1 MKIKNFTMFV
11 VFSLSSLSS
20 WAQTPTQSPDN
31 QRLLM
36 LNRQAEE
43 DARGPGSPACHDL
56 ELQHRSDYN
65 TMLRRFNSQVDSAV
79 RVMRQRLNNPR
90 TARLLRNREAMRL
103 ITNADPYPMSVAG
116 GSVDNRADTRRMLEW
131 NSRHPDYAPL
141 WLQAVQDDRIL
152 NTVRDVSTCPNGYID
167 SEGSTCRLSSFPLP
181 DHDSMGSEFQ
191 QFDLRRREFE
201 QRHNRTVFTRIL
213 GNINYS
219 ATSAEVRAFNSV
231 SLRPNARDEVAV
243 EFDASI
249 TIQLL
254 PNGRTALVV
263 TYGNN
268 PQSFV
273 RDRSPRTGNY
283 TLHDY
288 LDMEL
293 REENACRVSPPA
305 TASESSESTLPEA
318 EVLNEGVG
326 ATD

>member
-1 MKIKNFTMFV
+1 MKIKNFAMIII
-11 VFSLSSLSS
+11 FSLSGLSS
-20 WAQTPTQSPDN
+20 WAQTPS
-31 QRLLM
+31 
-36 LNRQAEE
+36 
-43 DARGPGSPACHDL
+43 GPSSPACHDL

-65 TMLRRFNSQVDSAV
+65 AMLRRFNSQVDSAV

-103 ITNADPYPMSVAG
+103 ITNADPYPVSVWVTG
-116 GSVDNRADTRRMLEW
+116 TPEDNQADTRRVVEW

-152 NTVRDVSTCPNGYID
+152 DTVRDVSTCPNGYID
-167 SEGSTCRLSSFPLP
+167 SDGSTCRLSSFPVP
-181 DHDSMGSEFQ
+181 DHDLMGSEFQ
-191 QFDLRRREFE
+191 QFDLQRRELE

-219 ATSAEVRAFNSV
+219 ATSADVRAFNSV
-231 SLRPNARDEVAV
+231 SLRPNARDEISV

-249 TIQLL
+249 TIQLQ

-263 TYGNN
+263 NYGNN

-293 REENACRVSPPA
+293 REENACMVLPPA
-305 TASESSESTLPEA
+305 TASGSSESTLPEA
-318 EVLNEGVG
+318 EVLNEGAG